1 MQLTDDIQDALDLW
15 NADDTQWLLTDTVLY
30 VICAEEDALRL
41 LLNTRWEMTSPETL
55 KRHLAQT

>member
-15 NADDTQWLLTDTVLY
+15 NADDTQWLLTDGLLY
-30 VICAEEDALRL
+30 AIGTEAQALALIR
-41 LLNTRWEMTSPETL
+41 NTRWEITSPETL